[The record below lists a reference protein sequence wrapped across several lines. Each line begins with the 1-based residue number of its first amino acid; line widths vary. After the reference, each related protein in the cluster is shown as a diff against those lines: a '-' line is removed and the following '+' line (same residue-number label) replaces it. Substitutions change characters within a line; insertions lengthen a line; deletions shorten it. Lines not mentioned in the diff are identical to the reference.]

1 MTINQQQDAIID
13 EFVDMDDWMD
23 RYQLLI
29 DMGNELEALD
39 EKYKTN
45 QNLIDGCQSRVWVQ
59 CDSRDGRLYFQADSD
74 ALIVKGIIALLIQVL
89 SGHTPA
95 EILDTDLYFI
105 DRIGLRDH
113 LSPTRSNGLLAMIKQ
128 IKAYALAYKTKGG
141 GMMRTISIVLLWL
154 CCTLGWAQTADERAG
169 EYINQRQWFA
179 LQDLC
184 ATDSAQM
191 SPFIRL
197 FAQSMTAQMFN
208 QPAEANKHILALIRQ
223 HQEQMGFANVYNMM
237 LLLIDNYSRMGD
249 NAAAADAARRFA
261 TQIDSKVPADNVASV
276 WAKER
281 LYTALQAYDLYSTDT
296 LDHTVPLTYTQI
308 ADSAQGLITLSGS
321 VNKRQADFIFDT
333 GTSYNVIS
341 PELARRY
348 GLRLMAD
355 SIKAQGTR
363 SGGGQMAIA
372 DDLTLGNV
380 HLRNVPFA
388 VLDIGAGNERIR
400 HTVGRI
406 SLIIG
411 QPLLRQYG
419 RYTIDLTNRTLY
431 LYRHSARRPVRSN
444 AYLDG
449 ALYAEIAQDGHRMPI
464 VLDTGANKTTLGK
477 AYYKDFSALVA
488 REGKWTIEGA
498 SGFGGIVYNSVFRLP
513 QIAMQ
518 VSGRPF
524 TLRNVSVVALSTG
537 NGLAEGYGRLG
548 MDFVRLWQQVTV
560 DNTNMTIEVK

>member
-1 MTINQQQDAIID
+1 
-13 EFVDMDDWMD
+13 
-23 RYQLLI
+23 
-29 DMGNELEALD
+29 
-39 EKYKTN
+39 
-45 QNLIDGCQSRVWVQ
+45 
-59 CDSRDGRLYFQADSD
+59 
-74 ALIVKGIIALLIQVL
+74 
-89 SGHTPA
+89 
-95 EILDTDLYFI
+95 
-105 DRIGLRDH
+105 
-113 LSPTRSNGLLAMIKQ
+113 
-128 IKAYALAYKTKGG
+128 
-141 GMMRTISIVLLWL
+141 MRTLGIVLLWF

-208 QPAEANKHILALIRQ
+208 RPAEANERILALIRQ
-223 HQEQMGFANVYNMM
+223 HQGQMGFANVYNMM

-261 TQIDSKVPADNVASV
+261 TQIDGKVPADNVAPV

-281 LYTALQAYDLYSTDT
+281 LYTALQGYDLYSTDR
-296 LDHTVPLTYTQI
+296 LDHTVPMAYTQI
-308 ADSAQGLITLSGS
+308 ADSTQGLITLRGS

-333 GTSYNVIS
+333 GASYNVIT

-348 GLRLMAD
+348 GLRLLDD
-355 SIKAQGTR
+355 SIQAQGTR

-372 DDLTLGNV
+372 DDITLGDV

-419 RYTIDLTNRTLY
+419 RYTIDLANSTLH
-431 LYRHSARRPVRSN
+431 LYHHSARRPVRSN

-449 ALYAEIAQDGHRMPI
+449 ALYAEITQDGHHMPI
-464 VLDTGANKTTLGK
+464 VLDTGADKTTLGK

-488 REGKWTIEGA
+488 RKGKWTIEGA

-518 VSGRPF
+518 VGGRPF
-524 TLRNVSVVALSTG
+524 TLRNVSVAALSTG
-537 NGLAEGYGRLG
+537 NGLTENYGRLG

>member
-1 MTINQQQDAIID
+1 MTINEQQDAIID
-13 EFVDMDDWMD
+13 EFADMDDWMD

-59 CDSRDGRLYFQADSD
+59 CDYRDGRLYFQADSD

-141 GMMRTISIVLLWL
+141 GMMRTLGIVLLWF

-208 QPAEANKHILALIRQ
+208 RPAEANERILALIRQ
-223 HQEQMGFANVYNMM
+223 HQGQMGFANVYNMM

-249 NAAAADAARRFA
+249 NAAAASAARRFA
-261 TQIDSKVPADNVASV
+261 TQIDGKVPADNVAPV
-276 WAKER
+276 WVKER
-281 LYTALQAYDLYSTDT
+281 LYTALQGYDLYSTDT
-296 LDHTVPLTYTQI
+296 LDHTVPMAYTQI
-308 ADSAQGLITLSGS
+308 ADSTQGLITLRGS
-321 VNKRQADFIFDT
+321 VNKRRADFIFDT
-333 GTSYNVIS
+333 GASYNVIT

-348 GLRLMAD
+348 GLRLLDD
-355 SIKAQGTR
+355 SIQTQGTR

-372 DDLTLGNV
+372 DDITLGNV

-419 RYTIDLTNRTLY
+419 RYTIDLANSTIHLY
-431 LYRHSARRPVRSN
+431 HHSARRPVRSN

-449 ALYAEIAQDGHRMPI
+449 ALYAEITQDGHHMPI
-464 VLDTGANKTTLGK
+464 VLDTGADKTTLGK

-488 REGKWTIEGA
+488 RKGKWTIEGA

-518 VSGRPF
+518 VGGRPF
-524 TLRNVSVVALSTG
+524 TLRNVSVAALSTG
-537 NGLAEGYGRLG
+537 NGLTENYGRLG